1 MKKTVLFGGI
11 AAIFCVAT
19 IILIGGCSKMSPRS
33 KFKLGISSR
42 LVDAYSTAHDAESWE
57 TTGLNDE
64 VWIIEKTG
72 ETTKPGKDGPSQGE
86 LRTQVAGKEI
96 PLPLEHT
103 DVKAR
108 VSGFISSV
116 DVVQRYRNPYD
127 TKIEAVYIF
136 PLPENSAVT
145 DFVMTIG
152 ERRIRGMI
160 RERQE
165 AETLYQEAKK
175 QGLRAALLT
184 QERPNIFTQKVAN
197 LEPGKKIEVKISYF
211 NPLPYLDGEYEFV
224 FPMVVG
230 PRFNPPGST
239 DGVGAVRLGGQGISG
254 QKTEVQYLKPDQR
267 SGHEISLSVDIDAG
281 MKIENVYSRSH
292 LISVERTS
300 DSRTVVSL
308 QKNDAIPNKDFV
320 LRCRVAGERLKTAML
335 VDRGEKGNA
344 FALVIQPPAKLSDV
358 PRMPRE
364 MVFVL
369 DCSGS
374 MSGAPITKVKQAA
387 KRCIMKLDENDTFQ
401 VIRFSDSSSQFSG
414 NPVPAT
420 NVNVKKAL
428 RYIDH
433 LSEGGGTMM
442 IEGIKAALDFPHD
455 EKHLR
460 VVSFMTDGYIG
471 NEDEILAAIGEKL
484 GSSRIFSFGVG
495 TSVNRYL
502 IEQMA
507 AFGRGAVAYVGL
519 DESSGE
525 KVDQFYERI
534 ACPALTDIEIDW
546 GAMKVSDVYPRR
558 IPDVFVG
565 RPIMITG
572 KFQGSGNQTIRIAGR
587 AGTTRQSYSV
597 DVALDG
603 RETHHPAIT
612 SVWARWK
619 IKDLSKMEI
628 AGGSD
633 DLKNKIIRTSIGYN
647 LLSRYTAFLA
657 VDTSMKTKGDHGIT
671 VNVPVPAPDGVRY
684 NTTVQDR

>member
-1 MKKTVLFGGI
+1 
-11 AAIFCVAT
+11 
-19 IILIGGCSKMSPRS
+19 
-33 KFKLGISSR
+33 